1 MQLTCILAIVM
12 THARAAQGEGSF
24 SKLLQVLCPALE
36 GLTRYLAYVPASWQ
50 CSSHLQDMAI
60 FVDDEKMC
68 SGLRV

>member
-1 MQLTCILAIVM
+1 VHIAYGHEQT
-12 THARAAQGEGSF
+12 RAAQGEGSF
-24 SKLLQVLCPALE
+24 SKLQVLCPAPE
-36 GLTRYLAYVPASWQ
+36 GLTRYLAYVPASWH

>member
-1 MQLTCILAIVM
+1 MRIGYHHEQ
-12 THARAAQGEGSF
+12 ARAAQGEGSF
-24 SKLLQVLCPALE
+24 SKLQVLCPALE
-36 GLTRYLAYVPASWQ
+36 DLTRYLAYVPASWQ